1 MISSGTILTRRN
13 VLRGG
18 LAFGAAMYCLPGA
31 FAEELSKTPRLT
43 EGPFYP
49 DELPLDKDN
58 DLIIVGDST
67 TPAVGQITHLTG
79 RVTDPNGKPIKDAGI
94 EIWQVDN
101 NGIYLHSRD
110 RRVAQRDKNFQGYGT
125 FSTSS
130 KGEYRFRTIKPVPY
144 SGRTAHIHLR
154 VNRGGREVLTTQV
167 FINGFSQNNSDM
179 VLGGIR
185 DLVDRE
191 LVLVDF
197 KPVEGS
203 KIGELSARFDIV
215 VGVTPSDRA
224 EARESRRRG

>member
-1 MISSGTILTRRN
+1 MKSSATFLTRRDM
-13 VLRGG
+13 LRGG

-31 FAEELSKTPRLT
+31 FAEELSRTPRLT

-49 DELPLDKDN
+49 DKIPLDKDN
-58 DLIIVGDST
+58 DLILVGDST

-79 RVTDPNGKPIKDAGI
+79 RVLDSNGKPIKDASI

-101 NGIYLHSRD
+101 RGVYLNSRD
-110 RRVAQRDKNFQGYGT
+110 SGRRERDKNFQGYGT
-125 FSTSS
+125 FTTASD
-130 KGEYRFRTIKPVPY
+130 GEYRFRTIKPVPY
-144 SGRTAHIHLR
+144 SGRTPHIHLR

-167 FINGFSQNNSDM
+167 FINGFPQNKTDG

-185 DLVDRE
+185 DPLDRE

-197 KPVEGS
+197 NPVKES

-215 VGVTPSDRA
+215 VGVTPSDRP
-224 EARESRRRG
+224 EARRG